1 MAYFNHAFTKSFL
14 GTGPTQTAFPVTF
27 PDNTTINTTTAGGY
41 VTTAGVPTYGLNQLS
56 AINAATWGT
65 ATTATT
71 DGYIGWFSPATNL
84 SLAIGGGSNCCS
96 AYLAGS
102 AIYSND
108 KIGPLAGGYQETNK
122 SKMVNPRY
130 VSRFYSVAPCLP
142 QNNVIHVGS
151 TYWTAGGGVLIGSI
165 TTAGVGYLPAPQAT
179 AVATTTTTTSGT
191 GTGLVLSI
199 TISALGVPTVT
210 AIVNP
215 GKGYAPGDTV
225 TIDCIQV
232 GCVPGTLAVYTVSI
246 VPLPAISVTEPHA
259 QEGCGITPDCCK
271 EYLCGETYSLRLDV
285 KGSPALRFLNHNA
298 YNTVDAYTGCCPAGA
313 IAPVAVDSTEVMILW
328 ANGLTTNPIVG
339 PFAQIVVQA
348 EDGSL
353 LYAPG
358 TSAAFLAANGAT
370 TWDLYVSPGHVAGA
384 CAGLIL
390 NGAYVDTKF
399 GDCSF
404 QLSDFYEKEPLQLFA
419 SEVDYNGDP
428 CAFTTLCV
436 VTECQ
441 GLQVQ
446 GLGETVIRDLTLSE
460 SYRQNFLATDIRI
473 REITQG
479 NQIVT
484 SVNRASLYWRM
495 YLQHNVPR
503 NYNPSGTFDAD
514 QYMLEIFALPVQ
526 TNAGT
531 IAVNPLATFV
541 TNTLAWLN
549 ACTTVCDTTAYTCS
563 TVCVVPIAFPAIPPY
578 NPYNVVSC
586 N

>member
-1 MAYFNHAFTKSFL
+1 MAYFNHAFKKSFL
-14 GTGPTQTAFPVTF
+14 ATGPTQTAFPVTL
-27 PDNTTINTTTAGGY
+27 PDGTTVSTTTSDGY

-56 AINAATWGT
+56 AISVATYGA

-71 DGYIGWFSPATNL
+71 DGYIGWFDPKSNV
-84 SLAIGGGSNCCS
+84 SLILGTGTPCCT

-102 AIYSND
+102 AIYSSD
-108 KIGPLAGGYQETNK
+108 KIGPLTGGYQETNK
-122 SKMVNPRY
+122 SKMVNPKY
-130 VSRFYSVAPCLP
+130 VSRFYEVEPCAP

-151 TYWTAGGGVLIGSI
+151 TYWTAGGGVLNF
-165 TTAGVGYLPAPQAT
+165 TTLVGGTGYGASLTGVIST
-179 AVATTTTTTSGT
+179 AVGAT
-191 GTGLVLSI
+191 GTGLVLSYD
-199 TISALGVPTVT
+199 TNALGVITSVT
-210 AIVNP
+210 IIAP
-215 GKGYAPGDTV
+215 GKDYTNNDTLIITGGNNDASIDQI
-225 TIDCIQV
+225 TI
-232 GCVPGTLAVYTVSI
+232 TS
-246 VPLPAISVTEPHA
+246 SHA
-259 QEGCGITPDCCK
+259 QEGCGISPECCK

-298 YNTVDAYTGCCPAGA
+298 YSTQDAYTGCCPAGA

-328 ANGLTTNPIVG
+328 ANGLTNDPIVG
-339 PFAQIVVQA
+339 PFVQIVVQA
-348 EDGSL
+348 EDGTL

-358 TSAAFLAANGAT
+358 TSAAWLAAEGAI
-370 TWDLYVSPGHVAGA
+370 TWNNYVSPGHVVGA

-399 GDCSF
+399 GDCTF
-404 QLSDFYEKEPLQLFA
+404 QLSDFYEKEPVKLYA

-446 GLGETVIRDLTLSE
+446 GLGETVVRDMTMSE
-460 SYRQNFLATDIRI
+460 SYRQNFLASDFRI

-479 NQIVT
+479 NQIIS
-484 SVNRASLYWRM
+484 SVDRSALYFRYM
-495 YLQHNVPR
+495 LQHNVPR

-514 QYMLEIFALPVQ
+514 QYMLEVFSL
-526 TNAGT
+526 GK
-531 IAVNPLATFV
+531 LATFYSD
-541 TNTLAWLN
+541 TYDWLDK
-549 ACTTVCDTTAYTCS
+549 CGVCDLEQYACS
-563 TVCVVPIAFPAIPPY
+563 TICVVPVAFPTVPVY